1 LLCWTVGGF
10 RTHDIMT
17 SKFST
22 LKLKKKNVL
31 SIIEIT
37 TNVEKRIIL
46 MILYKYNSRPQEADY
61 CPSG

>member
-1 LLCWTVGGF
+1 
-10 RTHDIMT
+10 MT

-37 TNVEKRIIL
+37 TNAEKRIIL